1 MQRRSESRVAGARF
15 QLLWQT
21 VETANTGPTDN
32 QIRGQLL
39 NLLAAAHQSRETRLF

>member
-1 MQRRSESRVAGARF
+1 MRRRNASQAAGALF

-21 VETANTGPTDN
+21 VETVNTGPADN

-39 NLLAAAHQSRETRLF
+39 SLLAAAHQSRETRLF